1 MKNYFKSLILIF
13 SILSGAFVLLVA
25 FYFWNKY
32 LKNGFDQ
39 KKLERDIK
47 RYVKKIEK
55 VKKELKNE
63 INSEIESISNRI
75 ESNLEESLQS
85 SIVKTELSQIA
96 SPKKSAKK
104 KVVTSPKSAKGTSLN
119 ERQSELL
126 NYISIKGSTG
136 MSEIS
141 QNFGN
146 VSERTL
152 RRDMDKL
159 ESLGKVVQLGR
170 TKNSTY
176 KLS

>member
-1 MKNYFKSLILIF
+1 MKNYFKALVVIF
-13 SILSGAFVLLVA
+13 TILSGAFVFVIG

-32 LKNGFDQ
+32 FKNGFNQ
-39 KKLERDIK
+39 EKLEKDIK
-47 RYVKKIEK
+47 KYVKNIEK

-75 ESNLEESLQS
+75 ESSLEESLQS
-85 SIVKTELSQIA
+85 EIALSEFPQKVP
-96 SPKKSAKK
+96 SKKSTKK
-104 KVVTSPKSAKGTSLN
+104 KIVTSTKSAKGISLN

-126 NYISIKGSTG
+126 SYISNKGSVG

-141 QNFGN
+141 QNFIN

-159 ESLGKVVQLGR
+159 ESLGKVTQLGR